1 MVLWT
6 GPVWGKEAGVLG
18 GFRARYGVLWETGS
32 FVTSDG
38 GDVHVAEE
46 WCGGC
51 CCSSGCIYVATGNGF
66 LKTFHRRFVSF
77 SFFFPPTFSVFS
89 GVYLSQLSAKLVV
102 ESLQMRRIVPEMVF
116 VVYPTFAFFCLL
128 SPCSWVS
135 WFPLRA
141 QRLGFKSTERLEVLG
156 RLRQVW
162 VIRLDPVVS
171 STTFCFCTRRINGVV
186 CLLWKKK
193 QVLLGQQM
201 SKLSKKLS
209 LLLERS

>member
-1 MVLWT
+1 MWR
-6 GPVWGKEAGVLG
+6 GPVWWKEVGVLG
-18 GFRARYGVLWETGS
+18 GFRAHYGVLWETGS

-38 GDVHVAEE
+38 GDVHVTEE
-46 WCGGC
+46 WCSGGD
-51 CCSSGCIYVATGNGF
+51 CCSSRSIYVAAGNGF
-66 LKTFHRRFVSF
+66 LKALHRRFVSF
-77 SFFFPPTFSVFS
+77 SFVCPPTFSVFS
-89 GVYLSQLSAKLVV
+89 GVYLSQFSEKLAV
-102 ESLQMRRIVPEMVF
+102 ESLQMRRIVQEMVF

-141 QRLGFKSTERLEVLG
+141 QSLGFKSTERLEVLG

-171 STTFCFCTRRINGVV
+171 STTFCLCTRRINGVL